1 MAKNTKQFSYD
12 ELPYQSYPYNITS
25 PESLATLGKFFG
37 MNPPDIRSARVLEL
51 GCAEGGNIIP
61 HAVFYPKSKYV
72 GVDLSKVQIDEGMK
86 HIKAMGL
93 KNIELRN
100 CSITDID
107 ESFGKFD
114 YIICHGVFSW
124 VPDSVQDKIL
134 KIMNQNLTKNGIA
147 YVSYN
152 TLPGWN
158 MVKTIR
164 DMMVYHTKGIKSSVD
179 KIKQANALLS
189 FVKDSLKGDTS
200 FYSRAL
206 SEELEKVLNKEDSYI
221 RHEYLEDNNEQFYFK
236 EFMAKAKKYD
246 LQYLSD
252 SSLASMYLGNM
263 GSFVAKKLESIKDI
277 VRAEQYLDFIK
288 NRRFRCTL
296 LCHNN
301 VRINRS
307 LSDDTVK
314 DFAFSLDLTA
324 EKSLTEVDLESKK
337 PLKFYYQG
345 YKDASIT
352 ITSPL
357 LKGIFYTFIENKGYP
372 LKFSTV
378 VNKTNE
384 KYKSDK
390 KDAIELELRNNAMNF
405 VMSSYMKISLFE
417 REYANL
423 EKPSLTELAAYQLN
437 NTNNKWLT
445 SVHHYPVRVGVFD
458 KFALKYMNGKN
469 TRKDIL
475 GHLLEDTK
483 TGKLI
488 LQKADK
494 NLKDISQIKEELAI
508 NLDYTIENFSKQGV
522 LK

>member
-1 MAKNTKQFSYD
+1 
-12 ELPYQSYPYNITS
+12 
-25 PESLATLGKFFG
+25 
-37 MNPPDIRSARVLEL
+37 
-51 GCAEGGNIIP
+51 
-61 HAVFYPKSKYV
+61 
-72 GVDLSKVQIDEGMK
+72 
-86 HIKAMGL
+86 
-93 KNIELRN
+93 
-100 CSITDID
+100 
-107 ESFGKFD
+107 
-114 YIICHGVFSW
+114 
-124 VPDSVQDKIL
+124 
-134 KIMNQNLTKNGIA
+134 
-147 YVSYN
+147 
-152 TLPGWN
+152 
-158 MVKTIR
+158 
-164 DMMVYHTKGIKSSVD
+164 
-179 KIKQANALLS
+179 
-189 FVKDSLKGDTS
+189 
-200 FYSRAL
+200 
-206 SEELEKVLNKEDSYI
+206 
-221 RHEYLEDNNEQFYFK
+221 
-236 EFMAKAKKYD
+236 
-246 LQYLSD
+246 
-252 SSLASMYLGNM
+252 M

-384 KYKSDK
+384 KYKSNK
-390 KDAIELELRNNAMNF
+390 KDEIELELRNNAMNF

-469 TRKDIL
+469 TRNDIL